1 MAVDLTYNTTG
12 FFTSF
17 YPETKEGEKA
27 YNHII
32 EVCGSPKILTRDLK
46 ITLHQLKKA
55 GYIVKK
61 AKKVSKKEA
70 DKIMNDIL
78 NDPMFDNI

>member
-1 MAVDLTYNTTG
+1 MKPDITYLNSG
-12 FFTSF
+12 FFTTF

-55 GYIVKK
+55 GYTVKK
-61 AKKVSKKEA
+61 SKKVSKKEA